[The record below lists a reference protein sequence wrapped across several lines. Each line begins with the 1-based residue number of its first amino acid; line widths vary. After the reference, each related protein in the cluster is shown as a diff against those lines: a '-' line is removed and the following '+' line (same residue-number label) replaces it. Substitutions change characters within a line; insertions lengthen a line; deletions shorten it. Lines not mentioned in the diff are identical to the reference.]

1 MKSDSLRFPRKATVA
16 LLLCTSV
23 VASYPSTMW
32 AEDSAKSAVQAVQQS
47 ITVKGVVSDAMGP
60 VIGAS
65 VMEKENKGNGTITD
79 MDGNFSLNVKPG
91 AVLIVSYIG
100 YKTIEVQAIANKPLH
115 ITLKEDSEML
125 DEVVVVGFG
134 TQKKSK
140 FDGICGNCYCKGIGI
155 TPGFVGNTS
164 VARIGA
170 RIEDNY

>member
-125 DEVVVVGFG
+125 DEVVVVGLER
-134 TQKKSK
+134 KKSK